1 MDEAPPSLTCS
12 ATKEDGTPCRARARS
27 AGGLCAFHDPAC
39 RTATWA
45 GRRAGGRQR
54 SRPRV
59 TLPAS
64 TQCPELRSVRDV
76 CELLSGTIGDVRAGR
91 LDPKIANTVGYL
103 AGVLVRALEVGKI
116 EERLAALEMVMG
128 RVEGSETS
136 SFYRDPPE
144 RLDAEETA

>member
-1 MDEAPPSLTCS
+1 M
-12 ATKEDGTPCRARARS
+12 
-27 AGGLCAFHDPAC
+27 
-39 RTATWA
+39 
-45 GRRAGGRQR
+45 
-54 SRPRV
+54 

-64 TQCPELRSVRDV
+64 TQSPELRSAGDV
-76 CELLSGTIGDVRAGR
+76 CKLLSETIGDVRIGR

-116 EERLAALEMVMG
+116 EERLAALEVVMG
-128 RVEGSETS
+128 RTEGAETS